1 MSRIA
6 VKAVAMMA
14 PIFVMTGVVGAI
26 GLQELAAVRQA
37 AGQLTTIRL
46 DHVSVASGSVRQL
59 EVFRRAQAD
68 VARGIAATKSKA
80 DSAYGTIG
88 WLLGLAL
95 LVGVVEAFLLFGFVD
110 SITRPLRKLER
121 AVATLAGGDLTQP
134 LPEIRSSDEIGRLT
148 ASFDAMVHAMTY
160 LVQEIVRTADE
171 LQTNSAQLAS
181 ASDQARD
188 ASVRIAAAIDTVASG
203 AGQQVEDVNLSFVRA
218 QAISEAARTLS
229 ASVQQA
235 AEASALLAER
245 AAAGRATLD
254 EARGKMRKTERTVVD
269 TADVVSRLA
278 DMGKGIGQISDLIAT
293 FAKKTNFLALN
304 AGVEAARAGEDG
316 RGFAVLATEIRKL
329 AIESGQAARQIAN
342 LVETI
347 EAETRTAITA
357 MDAGHDEV
365 QVSVAAL
372 ADLDLALEHIVHA
385 VGDSEKE
392 LKEIAG
398 ATGQVATTAGQVVL
412 KMEAVAQVSNQT
424 ASGALHVFST
434 AEEQNASAEDIASS
448 ASTLA
453 QLALELKG
461 LVGKFKVDVR

>member
-1 MSRIA
+1 
-6 VKAVAMMA
+6 MA
-14 PIFVMTGVVGAI
+14 PVFVMTGVVGAI
-26 GLQELAAVRQA
+26 GLRDLAAVRQA
-37 AGQLTTIRL
+37 AGRLTVVRL
-46 DHVSVASGSVRQL
+46 DHISVASGSLRQL
-59 EVFRRAQAD
+59 EVFRQAQQD
-68 VARGIAATKSKA
+68 VARGIAATKSEA
-80 DSAYGTIG
+80 DRAYAAID

-95 LVGVVEAFLLFGFVD
+95 LVGVVEAFFLFGFVD
-110 SITRPLRKLER
+110 SITRPLGKLER
-121 AVATLAGGDLTQP
+121 AVAQLASGDLTQP

-181 ASDQARD
+181 ASDQACN
-188 ASVRIAAAIDTVASG
+188 ASVRIAAAIDTVAAG

-218 QAISEAARTLS
+218 QAISQAALTLS
-229 ASVQQA
+229 GSVQQA

-245 AAAGRATLD
+245 AAAGRARLD
-254 EARGKMRKTERTVVD
+254 EARGKMQKTERTVVD
-269 TADVVSRLA
+269 TAKVVSRLA

-329 AIESGQAARQIAN
+329 AIESGQAARQIAS
-342 LVETI
+342 LVDTI

-365 QVSVAAL
+365 QVSVSAL
-372 ADLDLALEHIVHA
+372 ADLDLALEHIVRA
-385 VGDSEKE
+385 VGDSELE

-412 KMEAVAQVSNQT
+412 KMEAVAQVSHQT

-434 AEEQNASAEDIASS
+434 AEEQNAAAEDIASS

-453 QLALELKG
+453 QLAVELKG
-461 LVGKFKVDVR
+461 LVGQFKVDVE